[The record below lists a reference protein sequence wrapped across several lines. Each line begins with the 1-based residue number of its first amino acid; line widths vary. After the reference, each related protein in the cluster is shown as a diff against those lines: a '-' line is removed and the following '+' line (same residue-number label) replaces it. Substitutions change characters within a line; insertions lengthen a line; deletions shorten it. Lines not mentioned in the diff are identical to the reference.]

1 VAEIVY
7 PPVIRAALT
16 AFKLL
21 GLKIDI
27 VGAENIPDEGGAVLA
42 STHVSY
48 IDFIFVGLGA
58 HPKRRLVRFMAKKQ
72 VFDHGIG
79 GPLMRGMHHIPVDRK
94 AGAAA
99 YDEALRA
106 LKEGELIGVFPE
118 ATINR
123 AFDVKELKTGAARLA
138 MESGVPL
145 IPISVWGTQ
154 RMWTKGRP
162 RRLTERGIPITIAV
176 DKPVHIEDT
185 DDVQTVTDRLAE
197 RLRALLT
204 RIQDTYPEKP
214 ADTKRPDEDW
224 WLPARLGGSA
234 PTPEQAR
241 EMDAADYHKR

>member
-1 VAEIVY
+1 VAETVY
-7 PPVIRAALT
+7 PPVIRTALLV
-16 AFKLL
+16 FKLF
-21 GLKIDI
+21 GLKLS
-27 VGAENIPDEGGAVLA
+27 VEGAENIPDEGGAVLA

-72 VFDHGIG
+72 VFDHPVG

-123 AFDVKELKTGAARLA
+123 AFDVKVLKTGAARMAL
-138 MESGVPL
+138 ETGVPL
-145 IPISVWGTQ
+145 IPVAIWGTQ
-154 RMWTKGRP
+154 RIWTKGRSRNF
-162 RRLTERGIPITIAV
+162 RRRGIPITIAV
-176 DKPVHIEDT
+176 GEPIPVGPG
-185 DDVQTVTDRLAE
+185 DDLVVVTERLHE
-197 RLRALLT
+197 RLRTMLT
-204 RIQDTYPEKP
+204 RIQDQYPDRP
-214 ADTKRPDEDW
+214 AGESDAW

-234 PTPEQAR
+234 PTIEQSR
-241 EMDAADYHKR
+241 QMDAEDFENR

>member
-1 VAEIVY
+1 MY
-7 PPVIRAALT
+7 PPVIRTALA
-16 AFKLL
+16 AFKLF

-27 VGAENIPDEGGAVLA
+27 QGAENIPDEGGAVLA

-72 VFDHGIG
+72 VFDHPVG

-94 AGAAA
+94 AGASA

-106 LKEGELIGVFPE
+106 LKSGELVGVFPE

-123 AFDVKELKTGAARLA
+123 AFDVKELKTGAARMAL
-138 MESGVPL
+138 ETGVPL
-145 IPISVWGTQ
+145 IPVTVWGTQ
-154 RMWTKGRP
+154 RIWTKGRP
-162 RRLTERGIPITIAV
+162 RNFRRRGIPITIRV
-176 DKPVHIEDT
+176 GEPIPVQPG
-185 DDVQTVTDRLAE
+185 DDLPAVTDRLRE

-204 RIQDTYPEKP
+204 SVQDDYPE
-214 ADTKRPDEDW
+214 RPQSQDESW

-234 PTPEQAR
+234 PTVDEAR
-241 EMDAADYHKR
+241 EMDAREYHRR